1 MRGAKAIADKIDYG
15 SILLPVTE
23 NDLKSLNSILEH
35 NTFEKPN
42 IKLSVYKNR
51 RGRYKGIILW
61 CKGELSTCR
70 VNPIFVTNYAYEL
83 LNIKD
88 LDIRTEEDSVF

>member
-1 MRGAKAIADKIDYG
+1 
-15 SILLPVTE
+15 VTE
-23 NDLKSLNSILEH
+23 SDLKSLDSILEH

-70 VNPIFVTNYAYEL
+70 VNPIFATSYAYEL

-88 LDIRTEEDSVF
+88 MEITVEEESAF